1 MKPEELLR
9 VCGLP
14 SENLDDVLRDL
25 SVPRVDERLSPVEM
39 LLLAMD

>member
-25 SVPRVDERLSPVEM
+25 PAPRVDERLALVEM
-39 LLLAMD
+39 LPLAKD